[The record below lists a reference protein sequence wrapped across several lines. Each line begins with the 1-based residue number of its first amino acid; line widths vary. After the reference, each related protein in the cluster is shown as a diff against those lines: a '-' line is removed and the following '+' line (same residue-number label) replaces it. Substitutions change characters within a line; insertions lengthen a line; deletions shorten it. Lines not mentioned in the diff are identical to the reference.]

1 MLRRRAAALCL
12 TLFTPG
18 LAAGYSVLAHEAI
31 VDAVWEGHL
40 RPLLL
45 KRFPAA
51 TPEELVKAHG
61 YAYGGAIIQDLGYY
75 PLGSRFF
82 SDLTHYV
89 RSGDFVMNLLS
100 ESQDL
105 NEYAFALGAVAHH
118 AADNNGHAIATN
130 RAVPMLFPKLR
141 RRFGDIVTYDNDA
154 LSHAK
159 VEFGFDVV
167 QVAEHHYAPDAYRD
181 FIGFEVAKPVLERAF
196 LKTYA
201 VKLGDLFVGVDLA
214 LGTYRYAVSSVIPG
228 ATKMAWATKRDQLQ
242 KSRPGVTK
250 QKFIYNLKQSS
261 YRKEW
266 GGNYRRPGFRVRFFA
281 FLLRILPRVGPL
293 KALSFVRPTPE
304 TERLFMESFN
314 KTLEVYRARLGDVSR
329 GTLRL
334 VNDNFDTGQRTRP
347 GSYGLADRAYAKLLE
362 RLSRAD
368 SQDIPPELRADV
380 LAYYADL
387 NAPISTKSD
396 PKAWNRLLDQLEKL
410 KASGDG
416 AGRDGEE

>member
-1 MLRRRAAALCL
+1 MLLPTKAS
-12 TLFTPG
+12 
-18 LAAGYSVLAHEAI
+18 GYSVLAHEAI
-31 VDAVWEGHL
+31 IDAVWEGHL

-61 YAYGGAIIQDLGYY
+61 YSYGGAIIQDLGYY

-89 RSGDFVMNLLS
+89 RSGDFLMNLLS

-105 NEYAFALGAVAHH
+105 NEYAFALGALAHH

-141 RRFGDIVTYDNDA
+141 RRFGDIVTYDDDA

-167 QVAEHHYAPDAYRD
+167 QVAEHHYAPDAYHA
-181 FIGFEVAKPVLERAF
+181 FIGFEVSKPVLERAF

-201 VKLGDLFVGVDLA
+201 VKLSDLFLGVDLA
-214 LGTYRYAVSSVIPG
+214 LGTYRYAVSSLIPG
-228 ATKMAWATKRDQLQ
+228 ATKMAWATKKDQLQ
-242 KSRPGVTK
+242 KSQPGVTK
-250 QKFIYNLKQSS
+250 RKFIYNLKQSS
-261 YRKEW
+261 YRQEW
-266 GGNYRRPGFRVRFFA
+266 GGNYQRPGFRARFFA
-281 FLLRILPRVGPL
+281 FLVRILPKVGPL
-293 KALSFVRPTPE
+293 KAFSFVPPTPE

-314 KTLEVYRARLGDVSR
+314 KTLDVYRARLGDVNR

-347 GSYGLADRAYAKLLE
+347 GSYGLADHAYAKLLE
-362 RLSRAD
+362 KLSRAD
-368 SQDIPPELRADV
+368 APEIPAELRADV

-387 NAPISTKSD
+387 NAPISTRRD
-396 PKAWNRLLDQLEKL
+396 PKAWAQLLEQLEKL
-410 KASGDG
+410 KAGAGAGG
-416 AGRDGEE
+416 AGR

>member
-1 MLRRRAAALCL
+1 MPVRRAAGLCL
-12 TLFTPG
+12 TLLLPS

-31 VDAVWEGHL
+31 VDTVWEGHL

-51 TPEELVKAHG
+51 TPEELIRAHG

-89 RSGDFVMNLLS
+89 RSGDFVMNLLG

-105 NEYAFALGAVAHH
+105 NEYAFALGALAHQ

-141 RRFGDIVTYDNDA
+141 RRFGDIVTYDDDA

-159 VEFGFDVV
+159 VEFGFDAV
-167 QVAEHHYAPDAYRD
+167 QVAEHHYAPDAYHD

-201 VKLGDLFVGVDLA
+201 VKLGDLFRGVDLA

-228 ATKMAWATKRDQLQ
+228 ATKMAWATKKDQIQ
-242 KSRPGVTK
+242 KSLPGVTK
-250 QKFIYNLKQSS
+250 RKFIYNLNQASF
-261 YRKEW
+261 RKEW
-266 GGNYRRPGFRVRFFA
+266 GGNYQRPGFRARFFA
-281 FLLRILPRVGPL
+281 FLLKILPKVGPL
-293 KALSFVRPTPE
+293 KAFSFVPPTPE

-314 KTLEVYRARLGDVSR
+314 KTLDVYRARLGDVSR

-347 GSYGLADRAYAKLLE
+347 GSYGLADHAYAKLLDK
-362 RLSRAD
+362 LTRAD
-368 SQDIPPELRADV
+368 TPEIPAELRADV

-387 NAPISTKSD
+387 DAPISTKKD
-396 PKAWNRLLDQLEKL
+396 PHAWSRLLEQLEKL
-410 KASGDG
+410 KAAGEG
-416 AGRDGEE
+416 AGR